1 MTLLRGPADADE
13 GEAPTRAD
21 QLEDTTMGKSP
32 AVDDPR
38 LGRGVDAASD
48 EPDALDARR
57 TTPRSRPERPA
68 ETGPNADGGEGYQPA
83 RAGSIPWPIA
93 AVAGLCVL
101 ALVLAL
107 IALQQRSQLQ
117 RDRSQTTQLK
127 QVSGQLVGALTTY
140 DYQHLPDWQKAVLT
154 HATGSFR
161 NGFNDRFS
169 SVEKLLTATHNRA
182 TSTVQGIYVGDVQG
196 GRASTVVIVNVTVT
210 GLSGTRQFGSYD
222 KLSVLKVNGQWQ
234 VDDIETLNFD
244 STTGSASPAP
254 APTTPST
261 ASK

>member
-1 MTLLRGPADADE
+1 MTLLRGPADAHDE
-13 GEAPTRAD
+13 E
-21 QLEDTTMGKSP
+21 TTMGKGP
-32 AVDDPR
+32 AVDDPG
-38 LGRGVDAASD
+38 LDRGVEAAPD
-48 EPDALDARR
+48 EPDALDARQ
-57 TTPRSRPERPA
+57 TTPPSRPERTA
-68 ETGPNADGGEGYQPA
+68 QTGPDSDGDEGHQPA
-83 RAGSIPWPIA
+83 PARSIPWPMA
-93 AVAGLCVL
+93 AVAALCVL

-107 IALQQRSQLQ
+107 VALQQRSQLQ
-117 RDRSQTTQLK
+117 RDHKQTTELK

-140 DYQHLPDWQKAVLT
+140 DCQHLPDWQKAVLT

-182 TSTVQGIYVGDVQG
+182 TSTVQGIYVGDVPG

-222 KLSVLKVNGQWQ
+222 KLSVLKVNGRWQ

-244 STTGSASPAP
+244 STAGSA
-254 APTTPST
+254 TPS
-261 ASK
+261 K

>member
-1 MTLLRGPADADE
+1 MVNG
-13 GEAPTRAD
+13 
-21 QLEDTTMGKSP
+21 P
-32 AVDDPR
+32 AVDEPEIVRNAD
-38 LGRGVDAASD
+38 LSE
-48 EPDALDARR
+48 EPDEL
-57 TTPRSRPERPA
+57 TSERPA
-68 ETGPNADGGEGYQPA
+68 GRRSLWSRRSRANGAAGTMFDEVAGDDGGEEGAPDRA
-83 RAGSIPWPIA
+83 RGVPWPIV
-93 AVAGLCVL
+93 AVVGLCAL

-107 IALQQRSQLQ
+107 VALQQHSRLQ
-117 RDRSQTTQLK
+117 DDRNQTRDLK

-140 DYQHLPDWQKAVLT
+140 DYQHLSDWQNAVLA

-161 NGFNDRFS
+161 NGFNERFP
-169 SVEKLLTATHNRA
+169 SVQKLLTATHNRA

-222 KLSVLKVNGQWQ
+222 KLTVLKVNGRWQ

-244 STTGSASPAP
+244 STTGTAPQGGSAPASSASSVP

-261 ASK
+261 AKK